1 MPEDDFDF
9 SEIMKSPPVPEPQT
23 RLGRVTDER
32 PAGEIA
38 MPVGTDVRPTAL
50 SLVPYEEKVKILV
63 ARARELQVTDADSQK
78 EATSLALQAKRIRL
92 RVEAIKKSPTYLAA
106 DQFLKEIRNLC
117 KALTDPLHH
126 NVEQVCKDKLGTYD
140 AKVKLERQ
148 RQEAAAREEAR
159 RMQAELDAE
168 TERQR
173 QEAVAKARVAQEEL
187 ERKEAEGSLT
197 DTDRTLLQQTVEE
210 ETSVAESIVAPQ
222 VVVQVAPLET
232 VVRTEEGASFT
243 KTRWV
248 AKLVD
253 EAAVERKY
261 LVVDMKLVQKDVD
274 SGLRHIPG
282 FLVEQITGVSI
293 RG

>member
-1 MPEDDFDF
+1 MPDDFDF
-9 SEIMKSPPVPEPQT
+9 SEAMKASAAPEPQAC
-23 RLGRVTDER
+23 LARVTDEG
-32 PAGEIA
+32 PTGEIT
-38 MPVGTDVRPTAL
+38 MPVGTNVRPTAL

-63 ARARELQVTDADSQK
+63 ARARELQVIDADSQK

-92 RVEAIKKSPTYLAA
+92 RVEGIKKSPTYLTA
-106 DQFLKEIRNLC
+106 DQFLKEIRHLC

-126 NVEQVCKDKLGTYD
+126 NVEQVCKDKLGAYD

-148 RQEAAAREEAR
+148 RQEAVAREEAR

-222 VVVQVAPLET
+222 VVVQVTPPET

-274 SGLRHIPG
+274 SGVRSIPG
-282 FLVEQITGVSI
+282 FLIEQKTGVSI